1 MTWESSRWTQLGR
14 RFLLLSLLSLGL
26 VTHHGHS
33 LQTKTTLAYLEA
45 AASRAAAA
53 LGPLIS
59 TAAMASESEAH
70 VEQSDV
76 EMADGDAS
84 MPDASNKAVA
94 DDKMTDPPGDDSD
107 SSISA
112 ADQAFLDELTDNEDK
127 DDNTNEDN
135 PKDPSEALLKALEHK
150 ETGNTHFASQNLI
163 EASRAY
169 RKGISLLKPFNQANS
184 GDEQIKILLVTMNT
198 NLSMVCYKQ
207 QKYKLAKDAAGKSL
221 EIDASNVKALYRRAL
236 AHRALG
242 DEDLALNDLKCAY
255 KLDEKNAAVKKEIAN
270 IRKGRELAKKN
281 EKERLQKAFSSGSLL
296 YGDKEEEERQ
306 AAKRRE
312 KERKEQEE
320 REAKEKER
328 LKKLWEDDCVERL
341 KNEEEVLDYEAWDA
355 ERVKR
360 EKEEKERKEAERKKA
375 EKKKREERKAAAKAN
390 QKDDTDSE
398 DELTEKELAMLRGYK
413 KTSDGR
419 TTSYF
424 TREQTDKEKELIGC
438 IQPKRLESNASESA
452 ASSTTEQQQ
461 TAKVGSVWNQAGTT
475 WEEKDTTDW
484 CKSCLTECLLE
495 SMSAHAS
502 EFGSSSTYI
511 ARVKSVDALSG
522 DASVALAGGKKRYIY
537 DFHTELKYEI
547 RNEENECIGS
557 GSLKLPDINS
567 AHTAEEE
574 LEVEIL
580 RWKKSPGGNCDVNGV
595 ETCRDLL
602 VGEVRKSVLKFVE
615 RFNTNF

>member
-1 MTWESSRWTQLGR
+1 
-14 RFLLLSLLSLGL
+14 
-26 VTHHGHS
+26 
-33 LQTKTTLAYLEA
+33 
-45 AASRAAAA
+45 
-53 LGPLIS
+53 
-59 TAAMASESEAH
+59 
-70 VEQSDV
+70 
-76 EMADGDAS
+76 
-84 MPDASNKAVA
+84 
-94 DDKMTDPPGDDSD
+94 
-107 SSISA
+107 
-112 ADQAFLDELTDNEDK
+112 
-127 DDNTNEDN
+127 
-135 PKDPSEALLKALEHK
+135 
-150 ETGNTHFASQNLI
+150 
-163 EASRAY
+163 
-169 RKGISLLKPFNQANS
+169 
-184 GDEQIKILLVTMNT
+184 MNT

-221 EIDASNVKALYRRAL
+221 EIDAANVKALYRRAL
-236 AHRALG
+236 AHRSLG
-242 DEDLALNDLKCAY
+242 DEDLALNDLKSAY
-255 KLDEKNAAVKKEIAN
+255 KLDDKNTAVKKEIAS
-270 IRKGRELAKKN
+270 IRKARELAKKN

-312 KERKEQEE
+312 KEKKEQEE

-341 KNEEEVLDYEAWDA
+341 KNNEEVLDYEAWDA
-355 ERVKR
+355 ERIKR
-360 EKEEKERKEAERKKA
+360 EKEEKERKEAERKEA
-375 EKKKREERKAAAKAN
+375 EKKKREERKAAKAT

-438 IQPKRLESNASESA
+438 IQPKRLESNTGGESS
-452 ASSTTEQQQ
+452 ASSTEQQP
-461 TAKVGSVWNQAGTT
+461 AKVGSVWNQAGTT

-484 CKSCLTECLLE
+484 CKSCLKECLLE

-502 EFGSSSTYI
+502 ESGGSTYV
-511 ARVKSVDALSG
+511 ARVKSVDALTG

-537 DFHTELKYEI
+537 DFHTELKYEVL
-547 RNEENECIGS
+547 NDEKECIGS
-557 GSLKLPDINS
+557 GSLKLPDVNS

-580 RWKKSPGGNCDVNGV
+580 RWKKSPDEDCDVNGV
-595 ETCRDLL
+595 ETCRALL

-615 RFNTNF
+615 RFNANF